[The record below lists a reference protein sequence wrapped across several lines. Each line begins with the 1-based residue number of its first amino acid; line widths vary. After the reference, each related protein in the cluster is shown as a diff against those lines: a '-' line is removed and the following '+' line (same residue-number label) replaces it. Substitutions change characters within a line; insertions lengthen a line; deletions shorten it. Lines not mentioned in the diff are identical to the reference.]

1 MNCNNQCERYRKS
14 VLETCSNTPV
24 TIDATVVGGV
34 PATFGTIATD
44 TGCSIQAMANGARIL
59 SGGIYE
65 ISFDT
70 FISSAAAATVNVQLY
85 KGGTPLPCAR
95 DSVTLA
101 AGATGNMHF
110 STRLE
115 IACCRAIN
123 TDLTVVFTSTD
134 GTAVSVN
141 HTALGVVKLA

>member
-1 MNCNNQCERYRKS
+1 MSCNCNNNRYRKS
-14 VLETCSNTPV
+14 VLEQCNNTPT
-24 TIDATVVGGV
+24 TIDPSVVGGV
-34 PATFGTIATD
+34 PATFNVTATD
-44 TGCSIQAMANGARIL
+44 TGCSINGQN
-59 SGGIYE
+59 GGAQIRNGGLYE

-70 FISSAAAATVNVQLY
+70 FVTSAAAGTVRVQLFRD
-85 KGGTPLPCAR
+85 GVALPCAI

-115 IACCRAIN
+115 VACCCAVN
-123 TDLTVVFTSTD
+123 PVFSVLFTSTD
-134 GTAVSVN
+134 ITALTVN

>member
-1 MNCNNQCERYRKS
+1 MSCSCNNRYRKS

-24 TIDATVVGGV
+24 TIDPTVAGGV
-34 PATFGTIATD
+34 PAVFNTTPTD
-44 TGCSIQAMANGARIL
+44 TGCSIDGQTGGARIRN
-59 SGGIYE
+59 GGLFE

-70 FISSAAAATVNVQLY
+70 FVTSATAGTVKVQLY
-85 KGGTPLPCAR
+85 KDGVPMPCAQ

-101 AGATGNMHF
+101 AAATGNMHF

-115 IACCRAIN
+115 VACCCAVN
-123 TDLTVVFTSTD
+123 PVFTVVFTSTD
-134 GTAVSVN
+134 ITALVVN